1 MQLGPFFEA
10 FGFPVVEPGQLP
22 LLPLA
27 GFYFLDSST
36 LFPGPLP
43 WLEGSCT
50 GTKVEVLG
58 TRLGI
63 HGNKSTSI
71 QPLVVVVY
79 PAFEIIIKATVHPKP
94 KFSC

>member
-1 MQLGPFFEA
+1 MQLDPFFEA

-43 WLEGSCT
+43 WLEGSST

-63 HGNKSTSI
+63 HGNNSCSI

-79 PAFEIIIKATVHPKP
+79 PAFEIILKATVLCAPKA
-94 KFSC
+94 